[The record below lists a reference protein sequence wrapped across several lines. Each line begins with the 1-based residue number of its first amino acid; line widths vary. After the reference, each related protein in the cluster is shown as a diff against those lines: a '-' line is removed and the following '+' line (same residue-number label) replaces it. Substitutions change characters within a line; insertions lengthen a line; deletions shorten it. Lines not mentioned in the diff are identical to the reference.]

1 MDINNI
7 IDRLNNELDKLNK
20 LKAGASID
28 TNDFFTDNESFNDDL
43 SLDDLLEDDSD
54 KNIEDLDL
62 NNINSDISKD
72 YSDIEPDT
80 ETVSL
85 VTIKEKHLLTMQT
98 MFKKSIRV
106 SLKSF
111 LISITLSFLNLFI

>member
-54 KNIEDLDL
+54 KNIEGLDL
-62 NNINSDISKD
+62 NNINSDINKD

>member
-54 KNIEDLDL
+54 KNI
-62 NNINSDISKD
+62 
-72 YSDIEPDT
+72 
-80 ETVSL
+80 
-85 VTIKEKHLLTMQT
+85 
-98 MFKKSIRV
+98 
-106 SLKSF
+106 
-111 LISITLSFLNLFI
+111 

>member
-43 SLDDLLEDDSD
+43 SLDDLLENDSD

>member
-54 KNIEDLDL
+54 KNIEGLDL
-62 NNINSDISKD
+62 NNISSDISKD

>member
-20 LKAGASID
+20 LKAGSSID

-54 KNIEDLDL
+54 KNIEGLDL

>member
-43 SLDDLLEDDSD
+43 SLDDLLENDSD

-62 NNINSDISKD
+62 NNINSDITKD